1 MKRERV
7 TCAAM
12 SNLPMDC
19 SPPGSS
25 VHGILQAR
33 TLEWVA
39 IPFSRGPPDPGTEP
53 GPPLQADSG
62 PSASPGKPTGTVGGS
77 ASAQQRN
84 YVTSTQW
91 FPTGNQS
98 WIFIGWTDA
107 EAPILWPPDAK
118 NWLIRKD
125 PDAAKDWKRKEKGMT
140 EDEMVGWHHQ
150 FDGHEFELLLAGGDG
165 QGSLVRC
172 SSRGRRESDTTEQI
186 NWTELNVRSH
196 STVVVITAYWCYYY
210 DGDFKKKRSRLS
222 DK

>member
-1 MKRERV
+1 MKRERI

-84 YVTSTQW
+84 YVTSTRW

-107 EAPILWPPDAK
+107 EAPILWPPDT
-118 NWLIRKD
+118 NSL
-125 PDAAKDWKRKEKGMT
+125 EKTLMLGKT
-140 EDEMVGWHHQ
+140 EG
-150 FDGHEFELLLAGGDG
+150 
-165 QGSLVRC
+165 RRR
-172 SSRGRRESDTTEQI
+172 RGRQRMQWLDGIMDSMDMSLSKLQELVMGREAWRATVPEVAKS
-186 NWTELNVRSH
+186 WT
-196 STVVVITAYWCYYY
+196 
-210 DGDFKKKRSRLS
+210 RLS
-222 DK
+222 D